1 MKTLV
6 WLVPT
11 LRPVGGEVGRSV
23 LFHRDMGLVRQIL
36 FFDDPNAPNDPCRK
50 ARKISPM

>member
-11 LRPVGGEVGRSV
+11 LSPVGGEMGRFV

-36 FFDDPNAPNDPCRK
+36 FF
-50 ARKISPM
+50 